1 MRSSDDQACVVTL
14 LYCKQPA
21 ALLASFHHN
30 STACSQHTPA
40 CHYHHHF
47 NFNQMPPPP
56 WQVLER
62 AFQCFPRHVL
72 ATCWS
77 ACQGTDA
84 DLLRGALL
92 LLREQLAPV
101 RQSLEDE
108 ALRPTSL
115 AASVLGGHEEARG
128 WLTDTLARHKG
139 G

>member
-1 MRSSDDQACVVTL
+1 
-14 LYCKQPA
+14 
-21 ALLASFHHN
+21 
-30 STACSQHTPA
+30 
-40 CHYHHHF
+40 
-47 NFNQMPPPP
+47 
-56 WQVLER
+56 
-62 AFQCFPRHVL
+62 VL

-115 AASVLGGHEEARG
+115 AASVLGGNEEARG
-128 WLTDTLARHKG
+128 WLTDTLARRKG
-139 G
+139 GWRGLVVALVLVLLLLLVVVMVMVMVVVHHDDVRVLLGLLLCLDVCCMGFDCSLVAC